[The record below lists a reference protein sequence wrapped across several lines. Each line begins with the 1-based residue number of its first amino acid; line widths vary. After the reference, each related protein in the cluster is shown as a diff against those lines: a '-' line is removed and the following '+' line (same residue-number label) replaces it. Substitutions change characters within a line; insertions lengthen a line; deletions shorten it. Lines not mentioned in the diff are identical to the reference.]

1 MKLTKIKKNFRLIA
15 STKNNLKIA
24 EKQIVQGTVMT
35 TCHTL
40 QIVQGI
46 VMTTCHTLLLGLRIT
61 KSAWYIFQMQIV
73 LILVRYKSLYIYVN
87 TIYVIKNQHCRS

>member
-1 MKLTKIKKNFRLIA
+1 MYFQLEVDFYSNETNKNKKKLSVNSIK
-15 STKNNLKIA
+15 KNNLKIA

-73 LILVRYKSLYIYVN
+73 LI
-87 TIYVIKNQHCRS
+87 